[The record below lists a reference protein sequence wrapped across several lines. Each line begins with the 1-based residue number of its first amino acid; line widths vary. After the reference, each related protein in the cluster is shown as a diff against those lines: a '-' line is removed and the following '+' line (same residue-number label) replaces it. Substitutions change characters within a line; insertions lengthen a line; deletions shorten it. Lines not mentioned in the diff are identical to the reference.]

1 MPDPLPDGSHRGN
14 RLIDQF
20 TGIALLGCLIGA
32 ATVLV
37 PLVFHRA
44 FYVLPV
50 AGLLAGV
57 FAVRRGQRIG
67 GAVAMV
73 LSAIGA
79 ALTLMAVSR

>member
-1 MPDPLPDGSHRGN
+1 MPDPPPDGSYRGN
-14 RLIDQF
+14 SIIDQF

-32 ATVLV
+32 VTLIV
-37 PLVFHRA
+37 PLVFHWA
-44 FYVLPV
+44 FYILPV

-67 GAVAMV
+67 GAVAMA

-79 ALTLMAVSR
+79 TLTLMAVSR